1 MQRKAI
7 LSLLLST
14 SLLTPAIDLKPSFL
28 GAEQSV
34 ERNCSNFRNVR
45 MMLDEEFAKIK
56 EAIRIKEDTKEVIEG
71 QEIEIVE
78 ENTYVTFN
86 PYNLLEPSNI
96 TREQMYNVLE
106 GTALQTLSDGYVYME
121 EVYGIN
127 ALFLVS
133 LSAEESGWGTSE
145 LAMYNNNIGGIK
157 SSTGDWEYFN
167 DWFECLS
174 FKADLLYNDYLKED
188 GAYYNGLSIWNV
200 NTSYCEQSTW
210 ADNISSIAYE
220 LLDKANNLI
229 NY

>member
-1 MQRKAI
+1 MRKKAI
-7 LSLLLST
+7 LGLLLSV
-14 SLLTPAIDLKPSFL
+14 SLLVPAISLKPSFL
-28 GAEQSV
+28 VAEQSV
-34 ERNCSNFRNVR
+34 EVDCNNLVNARMIKNEELEKVR
-45 MMLDEEFAKIK
+45 TLTTSQEV
-56 EAIRIKEDTKEVIEG
+56 EVIQ
-71 QEIEIVE
+71 QELETVE
-78 ENTYVTFN
+78 EVEVTTCVTFN

-127 ALFLVS
+127 ALFLAS

-188 GAYYNGLSIWNV
+188 GIYYNGLSIWNV
-200 NTSYCEQSTW
+200 NTSYCEQNTW

-229 NY
+229 K